1 MKIVLRAPH
10 SNQSVEKPRNL
21 CGRLVNF
28 KAELFC
34 SSHLDQHCAPRLVVL
49 GRQWRCLLEEA
60 NTDLAPVMRAL
71 QRKCHILSRG
81 GVSITHRV
89 SSFPFV
95 LAGPRVADASVMN
108 EQKPVRFEINESKLL
123 MVGLQNTVLWCRSL
137 VSLGFSSSTFW
148 IVKCSCFDGFISLV
162 VFCDLT
168 FLGLQCNSERKAQR
182 RKRVS
187 VSWYALTA
195 VHMPGTRMLGSSWMQ
210 HVLLCRSL
218 VSRWFSPSTF

>member
-1 MKIVLRAPH
+1 MLRAPH

-81 GVSITHRV
+81 GGVHHPSCQLLPFRIGGAPCRRRQRYERAKTYPFLRSTKANFGWRDFRTLSFGAGHKFHSVSR
-89 SSFPFV
+89 
-95 LAGPRVADASVMN
+95 
-108 EQKPVRFEINESKLL
+108 
-123 MVGLQNTVLWCRSL
+123 LQHSGKIGVL
-137 VSLGFSSSTFW
+137 VSMVLFHTLF
-148 IVKCSCFDGFISLV
+148 
-162 VFCDLT
+162 FCDLT
-168 FLGLQCNSERKAQR
+168 FLGLQCNSEQGAQR
-182 RKRVS
+182 RGRVS
-187 VSWYALTA
+187 VSLYALTA